1 MTAPPSSS
9 PTILVVDLDEAVR
22 TLLYQAFRKAGYN
35 VLLASSGEAA
45 LRLYEAAQS
54 EVTLLLLS
62 AQRPGLNGRRM
73 LAALQ
78 EINPAVRCIIA
89 TDVSPE
95 EELLPLLRQ
104 GAIGL
109 LPKPLNPDDAV
120 SLVSRVM
127 EEEMVRES
135 AMK

>member
-1 MTAPPSSS
+1 MTTLPSSS

-22 TLLYQAFRKAGYN
+22 TLLYQAFRRAGFN
-35 VLLASSGEAA
+35 VLLTSSGEAA
-45 LRLYEAAQS
+45 LKLYEGVQS
-54 EVTLLLLS
+54 EVTLVLLS
-62 AQRPGLNGRRM
+62 AQRPGLNGRRT

-78 EINPAVRCIIA
+78 EINPAVHCIIA

-104 GAIGL
+104 GAVGL
-109 LPKPLNPDDAV
+109 LSKPLNPDDAV

-127 EEEMVRES
+127 EEELVRES
-135 AMK
+135 VMK